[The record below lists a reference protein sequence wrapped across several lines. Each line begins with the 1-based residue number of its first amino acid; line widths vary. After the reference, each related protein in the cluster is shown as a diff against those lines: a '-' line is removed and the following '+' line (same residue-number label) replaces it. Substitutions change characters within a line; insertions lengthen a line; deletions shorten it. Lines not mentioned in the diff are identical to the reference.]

1 MASRNPIKLY
11 VVRRL
16 GWEYGDDF
24 YYRDE
29 KEDAPLRS
37 FLDPRKAEA
46 DRRAVEWEYVRQREI
61 NPFGWIDGGMEERSS
76 LPLDQLLER
85 LRQAGMQVEGW
96 PNLAIDLWSQ
106 YEDLTED
113 QQRLVWE
120 AIDRIRFFELVEMT
134 VDLDE

>member
-1 MASRNPIKLY
+1 MTGGKAIKVF

-24 YYRDE
+24 YHRDE
-29 KEDAPLRS
+29 KGDAPLRT
-37 FLDPRKAEA
+37 FLDRKKAEA
-46 DRRAVEWEYVRQREI
+46 DRRAAEWAHVRQGKI
-61 NPFGWIDGGMEERSS
+61 NPFGWVEAGLEERST
-76 LPLDQLLER
+76 LPREQLLER
-85 LRQAGMQVEGW
+85 LRQAGMRVEAG
-96 PNLAIDLWSQ
+96 PDLPADLWAQ
-106 YEDLTED
+106 YADLTED